1 MKAASG
7 NATRGNDPKTTTGP
21 QPANTLPALR
31 THQRA
36 QRFVAILA
44 VVGLLGGCAVVTVA
58 STAATLVVG
67 TVGMAADVAIG
78 AARVTGKAIGTA
90 ASAVTPSS
98 DEE

>member
-7 NATRGNDPKTTTGP
+7 NAATVNGSTAS
-21 QPANTLPALR
+21 QPAHTLPALR
-31 THQRA
+31 THQSA

-44 VVGLLGGCAVVTVA
+44 VLGLLGGCAVVAVA

-67 TVGMAADVAIG
+67 TVGMAAGVAIG
-78 AARVTGKAIGTA
+78 AARVTGNAIGTA